1 MAEKNLGASVRS
13 KLKNK
18 AQAENKEFNLI
29 LTRYALE
36 RFLYRL
42 SISDHRDQFLLKG
55 ALLFDLW
62 LDVPLRPTR
71 DIDLLG
77 FQLPDAS
84 YLLKT
89 FEDLCDIQVEDGVT
103 FDRASIR
110 AEEIRKEA
118 NYSGMRMILS
128 AYLDGARS
136 VVQVDVG
143 FGDAVTP
150 APEVADYPVLL
161 NEFPNP
167 RLRIY
172 PRYTVVAE
180 KLDAIISLGMTNTR
194 MKDYFDIWM
203 ILRKSELDP
212 EVLRSAVMATIKRR
226 STLMPE
232 KLPLGLSDEFAQNK
246 NKNVQWN
253 AFLTKNQLDGIKL
266 NELVMDLRSKLE
278 YLFIK

>member
-42 SISDHRDQFLLKG
+42 SISEHRDQFLLKG

-62 LDVPLRPTR
+62 FDVPLRPTR

-118 NYSGMRMILS
+118 NYSGMRVILA

-136 VVQVDVG
+136 VVQVDIG

-161 NEFPNP
+161 HEFPNP

-212 EVLRSAVMATIKRR
+212 EVLRSALMATVKRR

-266 NELVMDLRSKLE
+266 NELVIDLRSKLE

>member
-62 LDVPLRPTR
+62 FDVPLRPTR

-89 FEDLCDIQVEDGVT
+89 FEDLCEIQVEDGVT

-118 NYSGMRMILS
+118 NYSGMRMILP

-203 ILRKSELDP
+203 ILRKSELNP
-212 EVLRSAVMATIKRR
+212 EVLRSALMATVKRR

>member
-13 KLKNK
+13 KFKNK

-62 LDVPLRPTR
+62 FDVPLRPTR

-89 FEDLCDIQVEDGVT
+89 FEDLCEIQVEDGVT

-118 NYSGMRMILS
+118 NYSGMRVILA

-136 VVQVDVG
+136 VVQVDIG

-161 NEFPNP
+161 HEFPNP

-212 EVLRSAVMATIKRR
+212 EVLRSALMATVKRR

>member
-42 SISDHRDQFLLKG
+42 SISEHRNQFLLKG

-62 LDVPLRPTR
+62 FDVPLRPTR

-84 YLLKT
+84 YLLKM
-89 FEDLCDIQVEDGVT
+89 FEDLCDIPVEDGVT

-118 NYSGMRMILS
+118 NYSGMRVILA

-136 VVQVDVG
+136 VVQVDIG

-161 NEFPNP
+161 KEFPNP

-212 EVLRSAVMATIKRR
+212 EVLRSALMATVKRR

>member
-1 MAEKNLGASVRS
+1 MAEKNLSSSVRS

-42 SISDHRDQFLLKG
+42 SISLHRDHFLLKG

-62 LDVPLRPTR
+62 FDVPLRATR

-77 FQLPDAS
+77 FQLPDAA

-89 FEDLCDIQVEDGVT
+89 FEDLCAIEVQDGIT
-103 FDRASIR
+103 FDQSSIR

-118 NYSGMRMILS
+118 NYLGMRVTLV

-143 FGDAVTP
+143 YGDAVTP
-150 APEVADYPVLL
+150 APEEANYPVLL
-161 NEFPNP
+161 AEFPSP
-167 RLRIY
+167 RLRVY

-180 KLDAIISLGMTNTR
+180 KLDAIISLGMANSR
-194 MKDYFDIWM
+194 MKDYFDIWV
-203 ILRKSELDP
+203 ILRESELDL
-212 EVLRSAVMATIKRR
+212 EVLRSAVNATSKRR
-226 STLMPE
+226 NTLMPE
-232 KLPLGLSDEFAQNK
+232 GLPLGLSDEFAQDK
-246 NKNVQWN
+246 NKNIQWN
-253 AFLTKNQLDGIKL
+253 VFLNKNQLDEITL
-266 NELVMDLRSKLE
+266 NQLVLDLRKSLG
-278 YLFIK
+278 YLFAR